1 MTRARKKAGK
11 AVAMRN
17 YYASEI
23 KSLIKS
29 SELSDS
35 EIAQK
40 LHISIATLK
49 GLEKSYISIKLTEY
63 QIAIDRLMM
72 LSRPHTIKN

>member
-1 MTRARKKAGK
+1 MTKARKKAGK
-11 AVAMRN
+11 AVAMRK
-17 YYASEI
+17 YYANEI
-23 KSLIKS
+23 KNLIRS
-29 SELSDS
+29 SGLSDS
-35 EIAQK
+35 EIAQR